1 MSTVKRA
8 SLTREYTFSEPTTL
22 LNRKEKKQVSW
33 QHEYK
38 SSVSNFEELC
48 DLLNIRLDQLPI
60 SLSSHNQFPLRV
72 PKSYIQRME
81 KSNPND
87 PLLLQILPIIN
98 EQQIVKGFT
107 KDPVGDLQ
115 SIKSTGLLQKYEG
128 RALLLAT
135 SRCAIHCR
143 YCFRRHFPYSE
154 QNPRHDA
161 WQQALNE
168 LENDTSIHEV
178 ILSGG
183 DPLVLS
189 DSQLKSLVKKI
200 EAIRHIKRLR
210 IHTRLPVVIP
220 NRICDEMLDWITHT
234 NLKIIVVL
242 HINHAQEINQEF
254 IIKIQ
259 QLAKTQ
265 CTLLNQSVLLKNIN
279 DNSTCLINLSEAL
292 FANKILPYYLHTL
305 DKVEGAAHF
314 DVSETRARKLMQ
326 EIANQLPGY
335 MVPKL
340 VKEMP
345 GQAAKSLISY

>member
-1 MSTVKRA
+1 MNNA
-8 SLTREYTFSEPTTL
+8 SLTRDCTFSEPTTL
-22 LNRKEKKQVSW
+22 SVRKENKLTNW
-33 QHEYK
+33 QREYK
-38 SSVSNFEELC
+38 SSVTDIDELC
-48 DLLNIRLDQLPI
+48 RLLNLRPDQLPI
-60 SLSSHNQFPLRV
+60 SLSSHKQFSLRV

-81 KSNPND
+81 RSNPND
-87 PLLLQILPIIN
+87 PLLLQILPSIN

-115 SIKSTGLLQKYEG
+115 SVTSTGLLQKYDG

-154 QNPRHDA
+154 QNPRYDA

-168 LENDTSIHEV
+168 LERNTSIHEV

-189 DSQLKSLVKKI
+189 DSELKTLVKKI
-200 EAIRHIKRLR
+200 EAINHIKRLR

-220 NRICDEMLDWITHT
+220 NRVCDELLDWITHSR
-234 NLKIIVVL
+234 LKIIVVL

-254 IIKIQ
+254 TSKIQ
-259 QLAKTQ
+259 QLVKMQ

-279 DNSTCLINLSEAL
+279 DDSASLITLSEAL
-292 FANKILPYYLHTL
+292 FANNILPYYLHTL

-314 DVSETRARKLMQ
+314 EVSETHAQKLMR
-326 EIANQLPGY
+326 EVAKRLPGY

-340 VKEMP
+340 AREMP
-345 GQAAKSLISY
+345 GQDAKSLISY